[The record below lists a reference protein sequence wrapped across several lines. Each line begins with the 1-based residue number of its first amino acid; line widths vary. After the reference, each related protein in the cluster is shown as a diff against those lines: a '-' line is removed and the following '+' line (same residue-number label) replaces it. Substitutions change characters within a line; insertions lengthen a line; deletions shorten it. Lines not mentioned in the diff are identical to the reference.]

1 MIVALLGR
9 VADAVVSVNSE
20 DDDEEARE
28 GDKDVDN
35 SNIPVDP
42 VVLLGPGVR
51 PGLKKYNFY
60 KISNREK

>member
-20 DDDEEARE
+20 DDYEEARE
-28 GDKDVDN
+28 GYEDVDN

-42 VVLLGPGVR
+42 VVLLGPVVR
-51 PGLKKYNFY
+51 PGLKKHHFY
-60 KISNREK
+60 KVSNREK

>member
-28 GDKDVDN
+28 GDEDVDN

-42 VVLLGPGVR
+42 VVLIRPGVR
-51 PGLKKYNFY
+51 PGLKKHHFY
-60 KISNREK
+60 KVSNREK

>member
-1 MIVALLGR
+1 MIVTLPGW
-9 VADAVVSVNSE
+9 VADAVVSVDSE

-42 VVLLGPGVR
+42 VVLIRPGVR
-51 PGLKKYNFY
+51 PGLKKHHFY
-60 KISNREK
+60 KVSNREK